1 MRRNYFAVFASIILV
16 FAFVAPNLAYSETTR
31 DKLWKEDLIFI
42 RDNLKSTHKNLFF
55 HLKESEYN
63 RDFQNMISQVSESSD
78 AKLAVML
85 QKAVAKIND
94 PHTAIFYHAYGYI
107 PETFKILS
115 DGIFLYSARR
125 SLIDAIGMKLLYIDG
140 TPVYFALDKIRQ
152 IVATENDYWPN
163 YVCQL
168 YFSSVD
174 VLFELGIIQNKEKFT
189 YTFCMGNG
197 TIKTFEIDATE
208 HVSSVFKH
216 KNISEA
222 KSDELPL
229 RWQEPNKYYFH
240 RFIGENS
247 DVLYVKYRSCK
258 DQKEYPVSKLLEEI
272 DQSIRKKF
280 QESPNYKISK
290 FIFDVRDNVGGDSRL
305 FYPFWNKAKEM
316 MRIGSLGMTI
326 TLINNS
332 TCSSGTLNAFETKKL
347 LGATLVGLP
356 TGSKPYSWGPC
367 KHYNPPN
374 NRYIVISCAYS
385 YVGDPNM
392 TFENNA
398 LMPDIKVE
406 LRSNDYF
413 NLKDPQLE
421 AALNYAP
428 EKNCQQVLARSSFSL
443 TKFALSWTSTA
454 SPLFP

>member
-16 FAFVAPNLAYSETTR
+16 FALVAPNFAFSETTR

-63 RDFQNMISQVSESSD
+63 RDFQNMISQVSKSSD

-85 QKAVAKIND
+85 QKAVAKIKD
-94 PHTAIFYHAYGYI
+94 PHTAIYYNAYEYV

-125 SLIDAIGMKLLYIDG
+125 SLIDAIGMKLLYIDE
-140 TPVYFALDKIRQ
+140 TPVYFALDKICQ
-152 IVATENDYWPN
+152 IVATENEYWPN
-163 YVCQL
+163 VIGQR
-168 YFSSVD
+168 YFSCVD

-189 YTFCMGNG
+189 YTFCMGDG

-229 RWQEPNKYYFH
+229 RWQEPSKYYFH

-247 DVLYVKYRSCK
+247 DVLYVKYRACQ
-258 DQKEYPVSKLLEEI
+258 DQKGYPVSQFLEEI

-280 QESPNYKISK
+280 QESANFKISK
-290 FIFDVRDNVGGDSRL
+290 FVFDVRDNGGGNSGL
-305 FYPFWNKAKEM
+305 FYPFWNRVREM
-316 MRIGSLGMTI
+316 MRAGNLGMVI

-332 TCSSGTLNAFETKKL
+332 TFSSGTLNAYETKRL
-347 LGATLVGLP
+347 LGATLIGLP
-356 TGSKPYSWGPC
+356 TGNKPYTWGPC
-367 KHYNPPN
+367 KFYSPPN
-374 NRYIVISCAYS
+374 NPDIMISCTYS
-385 YVGDPNM
+385 YIGDPNM

-398 LMPDIKVE
+398 LMPDVKVE

-421 AALNYAP
+421 AALNFVP
-428 EKNCQQVLARSSFSL
+428 DENCQQVLARSSSSL
-443 TKFALSWTSTA
+443 TKSCLSWTS
-454 SPLFP
+454 SVFPLFP

>member
-1 MRRNYFAVFASIILV
+1 MRRNYFAVFASVILV
-16 FAFVAPNLAYSETTR
+16 CALAVPNFAYSETTR

-63 RDFQNMISQVSESSD
+63 KDFQNMISQVSKSD
-78 AKLAVML
+78 DARLAVML
-85 QKAVAKIND
+85 QKAVAKICD
-94 PHTAIFYHAYGYI
+94 PHTAIYYNAFEYI

-125 SLIDAIGMKLLYIDG
+125 SLIDAIGMKLLYIDE
-140 TPVYFALDKIRQ
+140 TPVYFAFDKIRQ

-163 YVCQL
+163 VIGQR
-168 YFSSVD
+168 YFSCVD
-174 VLFELGIIQNKEKFT
+174 VLFELGIIKDKSKFN

-197 TIKTFEIDATE
+197 AIKTFEIDVSE
-208 HVSSVFKH
+208 HVNSVFKH

-247 DVLYVKYRSCK
+247 DILYVKYRACQ
-258 DQKEYPVSKLLEEI
+258 DQKGYPVSQFLEEI
-272 DQSIRKKF
+272 NQSIRKKY
-280 QESPNYKISK
+280 EEMPNFKISK
-290 FIFDVRDNVGGDSRL
+290 FIFDVRDNGGGNSGL
-305 FYPFWNKAKEM
+305 FYPFWNKAREM
-316 MRIGSLGMTI
+316 MRAGNLDMVI

-332 TCSSGTLNAFETKKL
+332 TFSSGTLNAYETKRL
-347 LGATLVGLP
+347 LGATLIGLP
-356 TGSKPYSWGPC
+356 AGNKPYTWGPC
-367 KHYNPPN
+367 KFYSPPN
-374 NRYIVISCAYS
+374 NSDILISCTYS
-385 YVGDPNM
+385 YIGDPNM
-392 TFENNA
+392 TFENNT
-398 LMPDIKVE
+398 LMPDVNVE
-406 LRSNDYF
+406 FRSNDYF

-428 EKNCQQVLARSSFSL
+428 KNDRQDDGVISFSSL
-443 TKFALSWTSTA
+443 TEFFPSWTSSA

>member
-1 MRRNYFAVFASIILV
+1 MRRKFFAVFVSIILV
-16 FAFVAPNLAYSETTR
+16 FALVAPNLAYSETTR

-94 PHTAIFYHAYGYI
+94 PHTAIFYHAYGYV

-125 SLIDAIGMKLLYIDG
+125 SLMDAIGMKLLYIDG

-247 DVLYVKYRSCK
+247 DVLYVKYRACQ
-258 DQKEYPVSKLLEEI
+258 DQKGYPVSQFLEEI
-272 DQSIRKKF
+272 EQSVRKKF
-280 QESPNYKISK
+280 QESAKFKISK
-290 FIFDVRDNVGGDSRL
+290 FIFDVRDNGGGNSGL
-305 FYPFWNKAKEM
+305 FYPFWNRAREM
-316 MRIGSLGMTI
+316 MRAGNLGMVI

-332 TCSSGTLNAFETKKL
+332 TFSSGTLNAYETKRL

-356 TGSKPYSWGPC
+356 TGNKPYTWGPC
-367 KHYNPPN
+367 KFYSPPN
-374 NRYIVISCAYS
+374 NQDILISCTYS
-385 YVGDPNM
+385 YIGDPNM

-398 LMPDIKVE
+398 LMPDVNVE

-428 EKNCQQVLARSSFSL
+428 EKNCKQVLARSSFSL